1 VAALRNEWEAAR
13 KARQQAVIQ
22 RRAAVLEDL
31 NHCQQVRE
39 QEAAVTRQTLA
50 DNYAS
55 IQAETSLYLTQIEQ
69 QRRTIAKQTVAQL
82 EAFTAELR
90 EAVAELRA
98 ANRDAMIDVAERVA
112 ELKQVTQEVLAGHP
126 RDRAVMRNRQQQTL
140 AEYVAELEA
149 TVADYLLEIAEN
161 RQALAVVDQAQ
172 RHRDREAL
180 TEEVAAMRDDFAIY
194 RQQLRDFRD
203 HLRQS
208 IWGDAVPIAQ
218 PSGPPQAASSTRQS
232 ATRKPRAKAQPTP
245 ASEAQPSASA
255 NGTQATAPVAKKL
268 ASSQAAIPT
277 EEAVFDYLQAHQ
289 DGARLT
295 EIESTLG
302 INRFQAVD
310 ALRSLIQKE
319 LIIQKDRT
327 YRIQEEAVL

>member
-22 RRAAVLEDL
+22 RREAVLEDL
-31 NHCQQVRE
+31 NRCQQVRE
-39 QEAAVTRQTLA
+39 QEAAVMRQTLA
-50 DNYAS
+50 ENYAS
-55 IQAETSLYLTQIEQ
+55 IQAETNLYLAQVEQ
-69 QRRTIAKQTVAQL
+69 QRRTIAKQTAAEL
-82 EAFTAELR
+82 EAFAAELR
-90 EAVAELRA
+90 ETVVELRA
-98 ANRDAMIDVAERVA
+98 ANRDAMIDVTERVA
-112 ELKQVTQEVLAGHP
+112 ELKQVTREVLAGHQ
-126 RDRAVMRNRQQQTL
+126 RDRAVMRSRQQQTL

-149 TVADYLLEIAEN
+149 TVADYLVEIAEN

-172 RHRDREAL
+172 RHRDRAAL
-180 TEEVAAMRDDFAIY
+180 TEEVAAMRDDFTLY

-203 HLRQS
+203 RLRQS
-208 IWGDAVPIAQ
+208 VWGDAVPIAQ
-218 PSGPPQAASSTRQS
+218 PSTQLQAASPTRKSTS
-232 ATRKPRAKAQPTP
+232 RKPRAKAQPTP
-245 ASEAQPSASA
+245 ASEAQPAASA
-255 NGTQATAPVAKKL
+255 NGAQATAAVAKKS
-268 ASSQAAIPT
+268 APAKVAIPT